1 MAPSSFFLM
10 KKFIKVSIL
19 IASGLIAA
27 TLIIAGCSS
36 SNKDDLKPET
46 SESEIIEPKA
56 LKEVK
61 TIFLPIGG
69 FTSGFIYC
77 GFDGDKSILD
87 QMISEGWQVKNITPQ
102 SFQTSKRNGD
112 IVLCNGSSYL
122 LER

>member
-1 MAPSSFFLM
+1 MQKLI
-10 KKFIKVSIL
+10 KFSIL
-19 IASGLIAA
+19 IATSLIAA
-27 TLIIAGCSS
+27 TLIFGGCSS
-36 SNKDDLKPET
+36 SDKEDLKPEI

-56 LKEVK
+56 SKEMK
-61 TIFLPIGG
+61 TLFLPIGG

-87 QMISEGWQVKNITPQ
+87 EMIREGWQVKNITPQ

-122 LER
+122 LEK

>member
-1 MAPSSFFLM
+1 MGISNCFPM

-19 IASGLIAA
+19 IASSLISA
-27 TLIIAGCSS
+27 TLIIAGCSTS
-36 SNKDDLKPET
+36 DKDDLKPET

-56 LKEVK
+56 SNEVK
-61 TIFLPIGG
+61 TLFLPIGG

-87 QMISEGWQVKNITPQ
+87 EMIRDGWQVKNITPQ
-102 SFQTSKRNGD
+102 SFQTSKRNGE

>member
-1 MAPSSFFLM
+1 MQKLLKLFTLITASL
-10 KKFIKVSIL
+10 ISI
-19 IASGLIAA
+19 

-36 SNKDDLKPET
+36 PKKDDLKPEIIE
-46 SESEIIEPKA
+46 SESTEQKTGKEI
-56 LKEVK
+56 K
-61 TIFLPIGG
+61 TLFLPMGR

-77 GFDGDKSILD
+77 GFDGEKSILAEL
-87 QMISEGWQVKNITPQ
+87 ISEGWEVKNVTPQ